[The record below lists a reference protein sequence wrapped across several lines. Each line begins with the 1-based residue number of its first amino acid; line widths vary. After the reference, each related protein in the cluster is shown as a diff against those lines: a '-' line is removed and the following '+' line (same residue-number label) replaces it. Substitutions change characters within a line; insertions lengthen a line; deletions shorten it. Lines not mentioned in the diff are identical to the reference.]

1 MYEWGKELLLKDKI
15 DKNRMKYINIYVQ
28 RSSKHILENI
38 KQIVVAKK
46 DTHLMINRHSFTFIY
61 KDLKQAYIKKQ

>member
-1 MYEWGKELLLKDKI
+1 MGEELLVKDKI

-28 RSSKHILENI
+28 RSCKHILKNI

-46 DTHLMINRHSFTFIY
+46 DTHLMI
-61 KDLKQAYIKKQ
+61 KQAYI

>member
-46 DTHLMINRHSFTFIY
+46 DTHLMI
-61 KDLKQAYIKKQ
+61 KQAYIYIYLQRSQTRIY